1 MIEGLSYCI
10 ETFGSKDVVTDR
22 ILHRPGLTKVI
33 LSPTK
38 KSAIVLTNFVEK
50 SVFFMTNDIADA
62 KDFVKTFDFTA
73 EYDLPKN
80 KLNVALLKEEVVP
93 VFDEVKSTWPGT
105 FFDCICYVCTMN
117 PEQGKKIN
125 QPREFTL
132 NDGCPAKI
140 RDITEED
147 AIFVNKNWAYGHGEV
162 EWMLRGL
169 IKKRLT
175 GAIIEVDGEPACW
188 GLQ

>member
-10 ETFGSKDVVTDR
+10 ETFGSKDPVYNNL
-22 ILHRPGLTKVI
+22 LHRPDLSKVI

-38 KSAIVLTNFVEK
+38 KSAIILTNFVEK

-73 EYDLPKN
+73 EYDPQNN
-80 KLNVALLKEEVVP
+80 KLIIASLKDNALP
-93 VFDEVKSTWPGT
+93 VFYEVKGAWPGI
-105 FFDCICYVCTMN
+105 FFDCPCHVYTIDPKHGKEIC
-117 PEQGKKIN
+117 

-132 NDGCPAKI
+132 NDGSFAKI
-140 RDITEED
+140 RDPVEED
-147 AIFVNKNWAYGHGEV
+147 AVFINKNWNLGNGKA
-162 EWMLRGL
+162 EWMLRGV
-169 IKKRLT
+169 IKKT
-175 GAIIEVDGEPACW
+175 SAGAIIEVDGEPACW